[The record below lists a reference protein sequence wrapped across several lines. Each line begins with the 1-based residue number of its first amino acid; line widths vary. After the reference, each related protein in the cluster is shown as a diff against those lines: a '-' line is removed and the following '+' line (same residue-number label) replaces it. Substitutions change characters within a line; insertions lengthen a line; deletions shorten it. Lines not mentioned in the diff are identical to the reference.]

1 LFAKFNSAKGTAGK
15 RTVDATSSTDGLPV
29 SSPLSASVYKILVRP
44 GDAIATDDTAV
55 IELEAMKTSIMV
67 PAGEGMGG
75 KSVMSIA
82 VQEGDSVDPG
92 TVLVYI
98 G

>member
-1 LFAKFNSAKGTAGK
+1 MG
-15 RTVDATSSTDGLPV
+15 
-29 SSPLSASVYKILVRP
+29 
-44 GDAIATDDTAV
+44 
-55 IELEAMKTSIMV
+55 